1 MLDDND
7 LQKYSEI
14 ARRIRFDVIKMTYHA
29 GSGHPGGSMSIAEI
43 LTILYFKH
51 LAHRPSEPH
60 WENRDRV
67 ILSKGHA
74 CPALY
79 AVLAEAGYYPR
90 DEMWTLRKFG
100 SRLQGHPA
108 LDKGLPGIEVS
119 TGSLGQGISIAVGIA
134 LSFKHLD
141 NNHRRVYTILGDGEI
156 EEGQVWEAFMA
167 AGHYHLDNLVAI
179 IDNNDLQIDGFVSDV
194 MNVHPI
200 FDKMKAF
207 NWYPIVAEG
216 HDFNSLNNAFEQAK
230 QVKGMPVTII
240 AKTVKGKGISYM
252 ENVAGWHGK
261 APNREL
267 AIKAVEELGFP
278 QSALDKDIAK

>member
-1 MLDDND
+1 MLDDENFQR
-7 LQKYSEI
+7 LSEI
-14 ARRIRFDVIKMTYHA
+14 ARRIRFDVVKMTYHA

-51 LAHRPSEPH
+51 LRHRPSEPH
-60 WENRDRV
+60 WADRDRV
-67 ILSKGHA
+67 VLSKGHA

-90 DEMWTLRKFG
+90 EEMWTLRKFG

-108 LDKGLPGIEVS
+108 YDKGLPGIEVS
-119 TGSLGQGISIAVGIA
+119 TGSLGQGLSIAVGMA
-134 LSFKHLD
+134 LAFKHLD
-141 NNHRRVYTILGDGEI
+141 HSEKRVYAIVGDGEI
-156 EEGQVWEAFMA
+156 EEGQIWEAFMS

-179 IDNNDLQIDGFVSDV
+179 IDNNDLQIDGFVPDV

-200 FDKMKAF
+200 VDKVKSF
-207 NWYPIVAEG
+207 NWHPIVAEG
-216 HDFNSLNNAFEQAK
+216 HDLNSLDDAFERAK
-230 QVKGMPVTII
+230 QVKGMPVAII

-278 QSALDKDIAK
+278 ADALDNDIE